1 MIEAFWFQLINFG
14 YHLGLAVIVGGG
26 LALGFAAAPA
36 LFRAIPSRSL
46 AGSAFGEILAR
57 WDQVAVIAVVLV
69 AVTAFLRAV
78 NFETPDARHW
88 VRWALLLVMGFATL
102 YASAWAGPVA
112 RQLRRQLPAFDDLP
126 DGASPRREF
135 ARLHSGA
142 RRGMTVAV
150 FAGLAALFV
159 S

>member
-1 MIEAFWFQLINFG
+1 M
-14 YHLGLAVIVGGG
+14 GGG

-46 AGSAFGEILAR
+46 AGTAFGEILAR
-57 WDQVAVIAVVLV
+57 WDQLAVLSVFLV
-69 AVTAFLRAV
+69 ALTAFLRAV

-88 VRWALLLVMGFATL
+88 VRWALLVVMGAATL

-112 RQLRRQLPAFDDLP
+112 RQLRTQLPAFDDLP
-126 DGASPRREF
+126 DGAPPRREF
-135 ARLHSGA
+135 ARLHAGA
-142 RRGMTVAV
+142 RRAMSLAV
-150 FAGLAALFV
+150 IAGLAALFV

>member
-1 MIEAFWFQLINFG
+1 M
-14 YHLGLAVIVGGG
+14 GGG
-26 LALGFAAAPA
+26 SALGFAAAPA
-36 LFRAIPSRSL
+36 LFRVIPSRSL
-46 AGSAFGEILAR
+46 AGTAFGVILAR
-57 WDQVAVIAVVLV
+57 WDPVAIAAVVLV

-88 VRWALLLVMGFATL
+88 TRWALLLVMGCATL

-126 DGASPRREF
+126 DGAPARREF
-135 ARLHSGA
+135 AKLHAGA
-142 RRGMTVAV
+142 RRGMSLAV
-150 FAGLAALFV
+150 FAGLAALLV

>member
-1 MIEAFWFQLINFG
+1 M
-14 YHLGLAVIVGGG
+14 GGG
-26 LALGFAAAPA
+26 LALGLVAAPA
-36 LFRAIPSRSL
+36 LFRALPSRSL
-46 AGSAFGEILAR
+46 AGTAFGEILAR
-57 WDQVAVIAVVLV
+57 WDQIAILAVALV

-88 VRWALLLVMGFATL
+88 VRWGLLLVMSIATL

-126 DGASPRREF
+126 DGAPARREF
-135 ARLHSGA
+135 AKLHAGA
-142 RRGMTVAV
+142 RRGMSLAV
-150 FAGLAALFV
+150 IAGLVALLV